1 MDDFF
6 ATLSPWWPPGRED
19 LHWHLLPDP
28 AQLAKALIEPCREL
42 THRPGLAPV
51 QPRWGHI
58 TVQDIASGDSLTPG
72 EADLIVARVRRA
84 CARVA
89 PAELTVGPPELGRLG
104 IGCPVIPAA
113 PVHRLW
119 EITGAASREVTGG
132 RFPVRP
138 ATCRPHLSLAYGVSR
153 GPDEQLHDWL
163 ATHPALTM
171 TFTANQLALV
181 AQSHDGAGA
190 ITWRPVT
197 TVPLTGSA

>member
-6 ATLSPWWPPGRED
+6 ATLSPWWPPGRAD

-28 AQLAKALIEPCREL
+28 AQLATELIEPCREL

-58 TVQDIASGDSLTPG
+58 TVQDIAPADDVTPR
-72 EADLIVARVRRA
+72 EVDLIVARVQR
-84 CARVA
+84 
-89 PAELTVGPPELGRLG
+89 
-104 IGCPVIPAA
+104 AA
-113 PVHRLW
+113 P
-119 EITGAASREVTGG
+119 REVTGG
-132 RFPVRP
+132 RFPTRP

-153 GPDEQLHDWL
+153 GRDERLHDWL
-163 ATHPALTM
+163 AAHPVRTM

-181 AQSHDGAGA
+181 AQSHGGAGA

>member
-19 LHWHLLPDP
+19 LHWHVLPDP
-28 AQLAKALIEPCREL
+28 AQLAKALMEPCREL

-51 QPRWGHI
+51 EPRWGHI
-58 TVQDIASGDSLTPG
+58 TVQDIAPADDVTPR
-72 EADLIVARVRRA
+72 EVDLIVARVRLA
-84 CARVA
+84 CAELA
-89 PAELTVGPPELGRLG
+89 PAALTVGPPEVGRIG
-104 IGCPVIPAA
+104 MGCPVTPAA
-113 PVHRLW
+113 PGRRLW
-119 EITGAASREVTGG
+119 EITVAASREVTGG

-138 ATCRPHLSLAYGVSR
+138 ASYRPHLSLAYGVAR
-153 GPDEQLHDWL
+153 GRDEELHDWL
-163 ATHPALTM
+163 ATHPAANM

-190 ITWRPVT
+190 ITWRPVA